1 MQTIAA
7 GEFKAKCL
15 GLIDEV
21 NATGDTVIITK
32 RGKPMA
38 RLLPFEAP
46 AQKESPEAIFGCLR
60 HMGTVTGDIVS
71 SEFTEEEWERMFQKK
86 WNRFDRSPAE

>member
-21 NATGDTVIITK
+21 EATGKTVIITK

-46 AQKESPEAIFGCLR
+46 PKGKSGIDLWLLAAYGNNYRR
-60 HMGTVTGDIVS
+60 H
-71 SEFTEEEWERMFQKK
+71 
-86 WNRFDRSPAE
+86 